1 MTLDEAVKTV
11 QLKREIDSLL
21 DSRIDDLSSGC
32 SSGAEDGEHHQENNV
47 MSPMSFEK
55 LRAEKKY

>member
-21 DSRIDDLSSGC
+21 IDSRIDDLSSGC
-32 SSGAEDGEHHQENNV
+32 SSGAEEADLNH
-47 MSPMSFEK
+47 
-55 LRAEKKY
+55 

>member
-21 DSRIDDLSSGC
+21 IDSRIDDLSSGC
-32 SSGAEDGEHHQENNV
+32 SSGGEEADLNH
-47 MSPMSFEK
+47 
-55 LRAEKKY
+55 